1 MTLASVRAYKDK
13 LEEWG
18 YKKYN
23 ARRKVPVP
31 AAASLDVARDLGDE
45 EFAQVASAL
54 VYWPMIPRIS
64 LKEI

>member
-18 YKKYN
+18 YRKYN
-23 ARRKVPVP
+23 ARRKVP
-31 AAASLDVARDLGDE
+31 AAASLNVARDLGDE
-45 EFAQVASAL
+45 KFAPVASGL